1 FIASGPAALIIGY
14 GLLIF
19 LRRQREKILG
29 FWLLSLVVFYLL
41 WFGFAA
47 TNQSYYNLPAL
58 APLCALFGIGMRELF
73 SSQYF
78 IRWGRAA
85 TIGGAV
91 MVILAAT
98 PVWQYLFRQDR
109 QIFAAASWVRGN
121 TQPGDV
127 ILFRPNHRNEMI
139 DYP

>member
-85 TIGGAV
+85 TIWAPLL
-91 MVILAAT
+91 VILHT
-98 PVWQYLFRQDR
+98 IPVCPCLFSTD
-109 QIFAAASWVRGN
+109 
-121 TQPGDV
+121 
-127 ILFRPNHRNEMI
+127 
-139 DYP
+139 